1 MLFAA
6 GKLSTPRRQI
16 SSYSLHT
23 ASKNIMQSNARLTV
37 FILVER
43 QILNKSSRHL
53 LSLLLADVNSDQIN
67 CKIVGFYKFCEVGL
81 LLQFLFQSSYN
92 TLISS
97 TDCFSFA
104 AYFAIR
110 DIPIEWVACSGACKN
125 GFATSGTSEGQRCF
139 CSLCFTMIFFYRHSL
154 NILAAG
160 R

>member
-1 MLFAA
+1 
-6 GKLSTPRRQI
+6 
-16 SSYSLHT
+16 
-23 ASKNIMQSNARLTV
+23 MQSNARLTV

-110 DIPIEWVACSGACKN
+110 DFPIEWVACSEACKN
-125 GFATSGTSEGQRCF
+125 GFTSEGQRCF
-139 CSLCFTMIFFYRHSL
+139 CSLCYDHLFLPAFSQYSGCRSLITIKKGYSEKFDKFYGVPNGL
-154 NILAAG
+154 YYYC
-160 R
+160 